1 MNPDAFLEA
10 LESPEVHDHIA
21 GLVERSARHV
31 AAELGISEVELWTRV
46 RASFEAE
53 RGAA

>member
-1 MNPDAFLEA
+1 MNPDE
-10 LESPEVHDHIA
+10 IA
-21 GLVERSARHV
+21 AVLCTRIDQDMIERSARHV
-31 AAELGISEVELWTRV
+31 AAELGISEAEVWRRV